1 MIKGKILISI
11 LTGAITLTS
20 AGMTAIIANPSASSE
35 WLNQRFSAITRQDA
49 ADHSESNQAE
59 WFESTVP
66 DEASLQAVAPETD
79 LTASATSEADWD
91 EEEAG
96 YQAGASVDAIA
107 SASIPAGETAGS
119 TSGGTASVDVVAS
132 ASIPA
137 GETAGSTSGGTTSVD
152 AIASASIPAGETA
165 GSTSG
170 GTTSVDV
177 VASAS
182 KASSVA
188 PSAAKDLLTLEK
200 AIAIARTRVGDA
212 TYLGYELDDDYP
224 PVYELYFVSGKTE
237 YQVEI
242 NAANG
247 AILEIDSEIAELEDD
262 KDDDSDRD
270 EKRQSDD
277 DDDDAEDDHEDDSEE
292 DD

>member
-152 AIASASIPAGETA
+152 
-165 GSTSG
+165 
-170 GTTSVDV
+170 V

-182 KASSVA
+182 KTSSVA